1 MKRVLSGCIC
11 QTLQFAPRDEMPQP
25 MFYEAAEAEVEAYK
39 RNMDR
44 KKIKY
49 KIIDEKQSVAGSIV
63 VQVIKEYN
71 GFKIGDYLH

>member
-1 MKRVLSGCIC
+1 
-11 QTLQFAPRDEMPQP
+11 
-25 MFYEAAEAEVEAYK
+25 MFHEAAEAEVEAYK

-49 KIIDEKQSVAGSIV
+49 KIIDEKQSVDGSIV